1 MPRTRHIKT
10 MEQTSI
16 GANGFRLQLLL
27 EKKLFEVCHS
37 HHNGKSD
44 VIDRTLFIEESD
56 ARAYLSQLMA
66 ETQERINQ
74 FTPSTNYPLITKII

>member
-10 MEQTSI
+10 IEQTSI

-37 HHNGKSD
+37 HHNGRAD
-44 VIDRTLFIEESD
+44 VIDRTLFVKESD
-56 ARAYLSQLMA
+56 ARKYLDKLME
-66 ETQERINQ
+66 ETQERINE
-74 FTPSTNYPLITKII
+74 FKVNESFPLITKII

>member
-1 MPRTRHIKT
+1 MPRTRHITT

-37 HHNGKSD
+37 HHNGRAD
-44 VIDRTLFIEESD
+44 VIDRTLFVNEKD
-56 ARAYLSQLMA
+56 ARKYLEQLMT

-74 FTPSTNYPLITKII
+74 FTPSPSYPLITKII

>member
-1 MPRTRHIKT
+1 MPRTRHIT
-10 MEQTSI
+10 TLEQTSI
-16 GANGFRLQLLL
+16 GANGFRLQYLY

-56 ARAYLSQLMA
+56 ARKYLDQLMT

-74 FTPSTNYPLITKII
+74 FIPSPSYPLITKII

>member
-1 MPRTRHIKT
+1 MPRARHIT
-10 MEQTSI
+10 TLEQTSI

-74 FTPSTNYPLITKII
+74 FTPSLNYPLITKII

>member
-1 MPRTRHIKT
+1 MPRTRHIT
-10 MEQTSI
+10 TLEQTSI

-56 ARAYLSQLMA
+56 ARAYLDKLMA

-74 FTPSTNYPLITKII
+74 FTPSPNYPLITKII

>member
-1 MPRTRHIKT
+1 MPRTRHIT
-10 MEQTSI
+10 TLEQTSI
-16 GANGFRLQLLL
+16 GANGFRLQYLY

-56 ARAYLSQLMA
+56 ARKYLEQLMA

-74 FTPSTNYPLITKII
+74 FTPSPTYPLITKII

>member
-16 GANGFRLQLLL
+16 GANGFRLQYLY

-56 ARAYLSQLMA
+56 ARKYLEQLMA

-74 FTPSTNYPLITKII
+74 FTPSPTYPLITKII

>member
-10 MEQTSI
+10 IEQTSI

-37 HHNGKSD
+37 HHNGRAD
-44 VIDRTLFIEESD
+44 VVDRTLFVKESD
-56 ARAYLSQLMA
+56 ARKYLETLMA
-66 ETQERINQ
+66 ETQERINE
-74 FTPSTNYPLITKII
+74 FKVNESFPLITKII

>member
-1 MPRTRHIKT
+1 MPRTRHIT
-10 MEQTSI
+10 TLEQTSI
-16 GANGFRLQLLL
+16 SANGFRLQLLL

-56 ARAYLSQLMA
+56 ARKYLDQLMT

-74 FTPSTNYPLITKII
+74 FTASPSYPLITKII

>member
-1 MPRTRHIKT
+1 MPRTRHIT
-10 MEQTSI
+10 TLEQTSI

-56 ARAYLSQLMA
+56 ARKYLDQLMA

-74 FTPSTNYPLITKII
+74 FTPSPSYPLITKII

>member
-1 MPRTRHIKT
+1 MPRTRHIT
-10 MEQTSI
+10 TLEQTSI
-16 GANGFRLQLLL
+16 GANGFRLQYLY

-56 ARAYLSQLMA
+56 ARKYLDQLMT

-74 FTPSTNYPLITKII
+74 FTPSPSYPLITKII

>member
-1 MPRTRHIKT
+1 MPRTRHIT
-10 MEQTSI
+10 TLEQTSI

-56 ARAYLSQLMA
+56 ARAYLEQLMA
-66 ETQERINQ
+66 ETQERINE
-74 FTPSTNYPLITKII
+74 FTPSPSYPLITKII